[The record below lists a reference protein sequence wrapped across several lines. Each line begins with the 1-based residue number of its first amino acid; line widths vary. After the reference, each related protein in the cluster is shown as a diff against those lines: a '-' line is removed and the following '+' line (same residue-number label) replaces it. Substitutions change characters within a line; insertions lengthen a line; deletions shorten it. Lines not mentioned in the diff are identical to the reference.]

1 MLESRFFSN
10 LLPMK
15 NLENKVAVIT
25 GAASGIGR
33 GMAETFAAAG
43 MRVVLSDVEEAALH
57 STAAELRDGGADV
70 HAAPADVSVAED
82 VAALAA
88 SALQEYGAVHVV
100 CNNAGV
106 HTGSRPTWESTIDDW
121 AWILGVNLM
130 GVVHGIHTF
139 LPVMIEQGEEAH
151 IVNTASVAGLL
162 TGGSLYGVTKSAVI
176 ALSETVHLE
185 LIDGGF
191 KPRISVLC
199 PGVVNT
205 NIFNSQRNR
214 PARFPDAG
222 PFPSG
227 WSVEAARRGF
237 ALGLSPRV
245 VGEEVLQAI
254 REERFYI
261 LTHPEY
267 AGHIEHRMTQILHGE
282 NPTLLPLPGS

>member
-1 MLESRFFSN
+1 MKTLES
-10 LLPMK
+10 
-15 NLENKVAVIT
+15 KVAVIT

-33 GMAETFAAAG
+33 GMAEAFATAG
-43 MRVVLSDVEEAALH
+43 MRVVLSDVEETALR
-57 STAAELRDGGADV
+57 STAAELREGGADV
-70 HAAPADVSVAED
+70 HAVPADVSQAAD
-82 VAALAA
+82 VAALAD
-88 SALQEYGAVHVV
+88 STLGKYGAVHVL

-106 HTGSRPTWESTIDDW
+106 HTGSRPSWESTLDDW

-130 GVVHGIHTF
+130 GVVHGINTF
-139 LPVMIEQGEEAH
+139 LPVMIEQDEDAH
-151 IVNTASVAGLL
+151 IVNTASIAGLL

-185 LIDGGF
+185 VICGGF

-227 WSVEAARRGF
+227 WSVDAARQGF

-245 VGEEVLQAI
+245 VGEEVVQAI

-261 LTHPEY
+261 LTHPEH

-282 NPTLLPLPGS
+282 NPTIPPFPDS